1 MCALRFDTLRTGFYD
16 PVPTVLSEAKAQTAT
31 FFTSGMLHKIWKI
44 RSIDRGQVDALA
56 RVLSVSPLTATV
68 LCGRG
73 AVESDRARDWLAPSG
88 GLTHD
93 PFLLPDVEPALD
105 RLHLAVQRGERVCF
119 YGDYDVDGM
128 SATSLHWLFWRSVGA
143 TAEVYIPHRQEEGYG
158 LNEAAIR
165 RLADRGVSV
174 LVTADCGTTSHHEI
188 ELAGRLGIEV
198 IVTDHHQIQSPVPR
212 PLAFINP
219 YRPDSRYPFQGLCSG
234 ALAYKLVEAY
244 GRKFGASGVQIETF
258 RDLVALSS
266 IADVVP
272 LRDENW
278 VLVRDGLAQM
288 TQGTRC
294 GIRALTQC
302 LALNGPWSASTVG
315 FRVAPL
321 LNAAGRLAHAG
332 LGVQLLTTDSDVV
345 ALDLVQRLTQLN
357 LRRRQIEQDITREAV
372 TQVDAGE
379 SPPAIVVGAEGWHV
393 GVLGIVAA
401 RLVERYHRP
410 AIVVAFDQRGHGK
423 GSARGIPGFDVCQ
436 ALAECRPFLV
446 AFGGHPMAAG
456 VTVRKEVFSDFRRKF
471 VDVAEGLID
480 AKMTV
485 PTLEVD
491 ADVSLA
497 QIRLPLLQELERLQP
512 FGMGNP
518 EPTFLSKGLSVLE
531 KKVVGDDHLKLL
543 VRQNH
548 SAPLD
553 GIGFRMGGFAD
564 ALDAGHGRVD
574 AVFSPELDHWKGHR
588 RIQLRLCDLRMSDA
602 EKDAHVVVSCDRD

>member
-1 MCALRFDTLRTGFYD
+1 M
-16 PVPTVLSEAKAQTAT
+16 
-31 FFTSGMLHKIWKI
+31 SGMLHKIWKI

-56 RVLSVSPLTATV
+56 RVLSISPLTATV

-105 RLHLAVQRGERVCF
+105 RLHLAIQRGERVCF

-165 RLADRGVSV
+165 RFADGGVSV

-302 LALNGPWSASTVG
+302 LALNGPWSASTVA

-357 LRRRQIEQDITREAV
+357 LRRRRIEQDITREAV
-372 TQVDAGE
+372 TQVEAGE

-410 AIVVAFDQRGHGK
+410 AIVVAFDQRGQGK

-456 VTVRKEVFSDFRRKF
+456 VTVRKEVFSDFRQKF
-471 VDVAEGLID
+471 VEVAAGLID

-543 VRQNH
+543 IRQNH
-548 SAPLD
+548 STPMD

-574 AVFSPELDHWKGHR
+574 AVFSPELDHWKGHH

>member
-1 MCALRFDTLRTGFYD
+1 M
-16 PVPTVLSEAKAQTAT
+16 
-31 FFTSGMLHKIWKI
+31 SGMLHKIWNV
-44 RSIDRGQVDALA
+44 RSIDRGQVDDLA
-56 RVLSVSPLTATV
+56 RVLSISPLTATV
-68 LCGRG
+68 LWRRG
-73 AVESDRARDWLAPSG
+73 AVETDQARGWLLPSG

-93 PFLLPDVEPALD
+93 PFLLPDVESALD

-119 YGDYDVDGM
+119 YGDYDVDGIC
-128 SATSLHWLFWRSVGA
+128 ATSLHLLFWRSVGA
-143 TAEVYIPHRQEEGYG
+143 KAEVYIPHRQEEGYG

-165 RLADRGVSV
+165 RLAERGVSV
-174 LVTADCGTTSHHEI
+174 LVTADCGTTSHQEI

-278 VLVRDGLAQM
+278 ALVRDGLVQM

-294 GIRALTQC
+294 GIRALTQY
-302 LALNGPWSASTVG
+302 LDLNGPWSASTVG

-321 LNAAGRLAHAG
+321 LNAAGRLAHAE
-332 LGVQLLTTDSDVV
+332 LGVQLLTTDSEVV
-345 ALDLVQRLTQLN
+345 ALDLVQRLAQLN
-357 LRRRQIEQDITREAV
+357 LRRRQIEHDITREAV
-372 TQVDAGE
+372 TQVEAGE
-379 SPPAIVVGAEGWHV
+379 SLHAIVVGAEGWHV

-410 AIVVAFDQRGHGK
+410 AIVVAFDQRGQGK

-456 VTVRKEVFSDFRRKF
+456 VTLRKEAFSDFRQKF
-471 VDVAEGLID
+471 VEVAEGLID
-480 AKMTV
+480 AKMKV

-491 ADVSLA
+491 ADVSLS
-497 QIRLPLLQELERLQP
+497 QIRLPLLQELEQLQP

-518 EPTFLSKGLSVLE
+518 EPTFLCRELSVLE
-531 KKVVGDDHLKLL
+531 KKVVGDDHLKLV
-543 VRQNH
+543 VRQGH
-548 SAPLD
+548 SMPLD

-574 AVFSPELDHWKGHR
+574 AVFSPELNHWKGYH
-588 RIQLRLCDLRMSDA
+588 RIQLRLCDVRMSNA
-602 EKDAHVVVSCDRD
+602 KKEGHVVVSCDRD

>member
-1 MCALRFDTLRTGFYD
+1 M
-16 PVPTVLSEAKAQTAT
+16 
-31 FFTSGMLHKIWKI
+31 SGMLHKIWKI

-56 RVLSVSPLTATV
+56 RVLSISPLTATV

-105 RLHLAVQRGERVCF
+105 RLHLAIQRGERVCF

-165 RLADRGVSV
+165 RLADGGVSV

-302 LALNGPWSASTVG
+302 LALNGPWSASTVA

-332 LGVQLLTTDSDVV
+332 LGVQLLTTDSEVV

-357 LRRRQIEQDITREAV
+357 LRRRRIEQDITREAV
-372 TQVDAGE
+372 TQVEAGE
-379 SPPAIVVGAEGWHV
+379 SPPAIVVGDEGWHV

-410 AIVVAFDQRGHGK
+410 AIVVAFDQRGQGK

-456 VTVRKEVFSDFRRKF
+456 VTVRKEVFSDFRQKF
-471 VDVAEGLID
+471 VEVAEGLID

-574 AVFSPELDHWKGHR
+574 AVFSPELDHWKGYH

>member
-1 MCALRFDTLRTGFYD
+1 M
-16 PVPTVLSEAKAQTAT
+16 
-31 FFTSGMLHKIWKI
+31 SGMLHKIWKI

-56 RVLSVSPLTATV
+56 RVLSISPLTATV

-105 RLHLAVQRGERVCF
+105 RLHLAIQRGERVCF

-165 RLADRGVSV
+165 RLADGGVSV

-302 LALNGPWSASTVG
+302 LALNGPWSASTVA

-332 LGVQLLTTDSDVV
+332 LGVQLLTTDSEVV

-357 LRRRQIEQDITREAV
+357 LRRRRIEQDITREAV
-372 TQVDAGE
+372 TQVEAGE

-410 AIVVAFDQRGHGK
+410 AIVVAFDQRGQGK

-456 VTVRKEVFSDFRRKF
+456 VTVRKEVFSDFRQKF
-471 VDVAEGLID
+471 VEVAEGLID

-574 AVFSPELDHWKGHR
+574 AVFSPELDHWKGYH

>member
-1 MCALRFDTLRTGFYD
+1 M
-16 PVPTVLSEAKAQTAT
+16 
-31 FFTSGMLHKIWKI
+31 SGMLHKIWKV
-44 RSIDRGQVDALA
+44 RSIDQGQVDDLA
-56 RVLSVSPLTATV
+56 RVLSISPLTATV
-68 LCGRG
+68 LWRRG
-73 AVESDRARDWLAPSG
+73 AVETDQARDWLLPSG

-105 RLHLAVQRGERVCF
+105 RLHLAIQRGERVCF

-128 SATSLHWLFWRSVGA
+128 SATSLHLLFWRSVGA

-165 RLADRGVSV
+165 RLADGGVSV

-357 LRRRQIEQDITREAV
+357 LRRRQIEQDVTREAV
-372 TQVDAGE
+372 TQVEAGE

-410 AIVVAFDQRGHGK
+410 AIVVAFDQRGQGK

-456 VTVRKEVFSDFRRKF
+456 VTVRKDAFSDFRQKF
-471 VDVAEGLID
+471 VEVAEGLID
-480 AKMTV
+480 AKMKV

-491 ADVSLA
+491 ADVSLS

-518 EPTFLSKGLSVLE
+518 EPTFLSTGLSVLE

-548 SAPLD
+548 SMPLD

-574 AVFSPELDHWKGHR
+574 AVFSPELDHWKGYH
-588 RIQLRLCDLRMSDA
+588 RIQLRLCDVRMSDA
-602 EKDAHVVVSCDRD
+602 EREEHVVVSRDRD

>member
-1 MCALRFDTLRTGFYD
+1 M
-16 PVPTVLSEAKAQTAT
+16 
-31 FFTSGMLHKIWKI
+31 SGMLHKIWKI
-44 RSIDRGQVDALA
+44 RSIDRGQVDDLA
-56 RVLSVSPLTATV
+56 RVLSISPLTATV

-105 RLHLAVQRGERVCF
+105 RLHLAIQRGERVCF

-302 LALNGPWSASTVG
+302 LALNGPWSASTVA

-332 LGVQLLTTDSDVV
+332 LGVQLLTTDSEVV

-357 LRRRQIEQDITREAV
+357 LRRRRIEQDITREAV
-372 TQVDAGE
+372 TQVEAGE

-410 AIVVAFDQRGHGK
+410 AIVVAFDQRGQGK

-456 VTVRKEVFSDFRRKF
+456 VTVRKEVFSDFRQKF
-471 VDVAEGLID
+471 VEVAEGLID

-543 VRQNH
+543 IRQNH

-574 AVFSPELDHWKGHR
+574 AVFSPELDHWKGYH

>member
-1 MCALRFDTLRTGFYD
+1 M
-16 PVPTVLSEAKAQTAT
+16 
-31 FFTSGMLHKIWKI
+31 SGMLHKIWKI

-56 RVLSVSPLTATV
+56 RVLSISPLTATV

-105 RLHLAVQRGERVCF
+105 RLHLAIQRGERVCF

-302 LALNGPWSASTVG
+302 LALNGPWSASTVA

-332 LGVQLLTTDSDVV
+332 LGVQLLTTDSEVV

-357 LRRRQIEQDITREAV
+357 LRRRRIEQDITREAV
-372 TQVDAGE
+372 TQVEAGE

-410 AIVVAFDQRGHGK
+410 AIVVAFDQRGQGK

-456 VTVRKEVFSDFRRKF
+456 VTVRKEVFSDFRQKF
-471 VDVAEGLID
+471 VEVAEGLID

-574 AVFSPELDHWKGHR
+574 AVFSPELDHWKGYH

-602 EKDAHVVVSCDRD
+602 EKDAHAVVSCDRD